1 MKAFSDPLAEIRGK
15 GKSAPE
21 RKLFPLR
28 CSACLRDLSNLRHDT
43 AHRLC
48 CLVLLLSCCV
58 GVGAEREAR
67 GRLLHRDTARCL
79 ELRLEDQ
86 VIDRVLDILP
96 GIGVRVFQCALRDV
110 LDEPEIIGC
119 LIDL

>member
-28 CSACLRDLSNLRHDT
+28 CSACLRDLSNLRHET

-48 CLVLLLSCCV
+48 GLVLLLSCCV

>member
-1 MKAFSDPLAEIRGK
+1 MP
-15 GKSAPE
+15 
-21 RKLFPLR
+21 PLR
-28 CSACLRDLSNLRHDT
+28 YFSLFFCSHDLRHEA